1 MERNFNNSMD
11 TRNAENNR
19 ITTVV
24 LTGGPC
30 AGKTT
35 LMEKL
40 GNEVDNIPNVKVF
53 FAKEAATLLKQSG
66 INFVDA
72 GKDETFQ
79 KLIIDHQLTAEAS
92 AHTCAVNFAKNHP
105 DYKVIVICD
114 RGIMDGEAYFKNS
127 KEFEDILMSYGLS
140 KAKVYRRYD
149 MVLFLRSAAVG
160 APQFYT
166 TMDGTPRDET
176 PEKAIELDKGVYSAW
191 QYHPYFKEVDNSFK
205 FYEKLDVAVRYIFEA
220 AGIKVP
226 NKEYKRYV
234 VKYPDFFSIAA
245 MYKISAYKEQCF
257 FLESDNADK
266 VTFIKIQRKD
276 SEVRYLKSESR
287 YDMAQ
292 NDDKKMVRTRVFHQE
307 STISE
312 NEFMNLMA
320 RLDPMVSPLV
330 RTVFSF
336 TVDYSV
342 RCELEL
348 YPHSKEFAIV
358 KFYMDT
364 PADEEKVKSKFDILS
379 EITSNL
385 AYSKLEIA
393 KRGSGIFEEF
403 EDKP

>member
-1 MERNFNNSMD
+1 MARVLNSSHEVLMD
-11 TRNAENNR
+11 EASR
-19 ITTVV
+19 ITTIV

-40 GNEVDNIPNVKVF
+40 GNEIDNIPNVKVF

-66 INFVDA
+66 INFDDA
-72 GKDETFQ
+72 GKDDTFQ

-92 AHTCAVNFAKNHP
+92 ARTCALNFAKNNP
-105 DYKVIVICD
+105 NYKVIIICD
-114 RGIMDGEAYFKNS
+114 RGIMDGEAYFK
-127 KEFEDILMSYGLS
+127 KPKDFEDILMTYGLT
-140 KAKVYRRYD
+140 KAKVYKRYD

-166 TMDGTPRDET
+166 TMDGTPRDES
-176 PEKAIELDKGVYSAW
+176 PEKAVELDTGVYNAW
-191 QYHPYFKEVDNSFK
+191 RYHPYFKEVDNSFK
-205 FYEKLDVAVRYIFEA
+205 FYEKLDVAVQYIFEA

-226 NKEYKRYV
+226 NKEFKRYV

-257 FLESDNADK
+257 FLESDKEDQ
-266 VTFIKIQRKD
+266 VTFIKTQRKD

-287 YDMAQ
+287 YDVVT
-292 NDDKKMVRTRVFHQE
+292 DDNGEKVRTRVFHQE

-312 NEFMNLMA
+312 NVFMNLLA
-320 RLDPMVSPLV
+320 RLDSKVSPLL

-348 YPHSKEFAIV
+348 YPHSKKYAIV

-364 PADEEKVKSKFDILS
+364 PSDEAKVKAKFEILA

-393 KRGSGIFEEF
+393 KRGTNIFAEF
-403 EDKP
+403 DDKT